1 MDSGETF
8 RPSQDEEQLDT
19 LFQAYRNAC
28 PDPDPSPNFMPQ
40 LWQKIEA
47 RQRGVVGFGR
57 LARHVAAAALA
68 LSLIMVIALSLS
80 TNGPS
85 ALDESYVEF
94 LAEDHARQNLD
105 YVEPVHFEPADFQR

>member
-1 MDSGETF
+1 
-8 RPSQDEEQLDT
+8 
-19 LFQAYRNAC
+19 
-28 PDPDPSPNFMPQ
+28 
-40 LWQKIEA
+40 
-47 RQRGVVGFGR
+47 VVLGFGR
-57 LARHVAAAALA
+57 LARHVATAALA

-105 YVEPVHFEPADFQR
+105 YVEPVHLEPADFQR